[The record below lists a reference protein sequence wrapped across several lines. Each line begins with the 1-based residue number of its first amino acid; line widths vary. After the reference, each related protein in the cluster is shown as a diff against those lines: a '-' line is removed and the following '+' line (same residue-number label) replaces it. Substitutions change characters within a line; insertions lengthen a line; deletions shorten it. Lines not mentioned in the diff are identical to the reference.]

1 MLATYCSDE
10 ILAYQ
15 TSRTRFRAGEG
26 MALDESYRHAHLP
39 LVASASPLIIPEK
52 PGSDYRMGRHST
64 VYSVVMPIAADA
76 LEASPAYRELDL
88 EMRAAPFARKIAW
101 SILPRRRER
110 LHATLCGGYGGEPP
124 VIDAATRGAL
134 RSLGPISA
142 ELRGLF
148 SGNVNKGRL
157 YLRVYPQQRDGQNL
171 FHGLQRALGRNLTN
185 LYVAGIWNLTDNLDP
200 HEAQALAAM
209 IDRWWSRR
217 LLRIDLGELWVLG
230 ARDDLVLDS
239 EISERLSLG

>member
-1 MLATYCSDE
+1 MPVAYCSDDA
-10 ILAYQ
+10 LAYQ
-15 TSRTRFRAGEG
+15 TSRTRFRPGEG

-39 LVASASPLIIPEK
+39 LVAPASPLIIPEK
-52 PGSDYRMGRHST
+52 PGSDYRMGRHPT
-64 VYSVVMPIAADA
+64 VYSVVMPIVADA

-88 EMRAAPFARKIAW
+88 ELRAAPFARKIAW

-124 VIDAATRGAL
+124 VIDAATRDVL

-148 SGNVNKGRL
+148 SGNVNRGRL
-157 YLRVYPQQRDGQNL
+157 YLRVYPQQRDGENL
-171 FHGLQRALGRNLTN
+171 FHALQRALGRNLSN
-185 LYVAGIWNLTDNLDP
+185 LYVAGIWNLTDDLDAY
-200 HEAQALAAM
+200 EASALAAM
-209 IDRWWSRR
+209 VDRWWSRCLCR
-217 LLRIDLGELWVLG
+217 LDIDELWVLG